1 MPCNHLTIYITCIK
15 CTNFYPGL
23 TVLLYPAISTHFVAN
38 MTMVCLIPTSLEV
51 YNVTWTIN
59 ETAINLATEDIEAV
73 QYNLLKIRRM
83 NVSSNYYRCVVYRN
97 VSDKSPIISPALV
110 VYKQS
115 KLFLYT
121 AL

>member
-1 MPCNHLTIYITCIK
+1 
-15 CTNFYPGL
+15 
-23 TVLLYPAISTHFVAN
+23 
-38 MTMVCLIPTSLEV
+38 MVCRIPTSLEV

-59 ETAINLATEDIEAV
+59 ETAINLATEDIEVV

-83 NVSSNYYRCVVYRN
+83 SVSSNYYRCVVYRN
-97 VSDKSPIISPALV
+97 VSYKSPIISPALV

-121 AL
+121 ALQP